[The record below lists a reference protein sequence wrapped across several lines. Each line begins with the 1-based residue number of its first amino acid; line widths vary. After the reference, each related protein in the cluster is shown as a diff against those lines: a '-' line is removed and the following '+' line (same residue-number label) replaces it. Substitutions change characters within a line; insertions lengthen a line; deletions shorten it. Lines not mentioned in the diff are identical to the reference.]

1 MAKIVSEKRE
11 NGVINQQAAK
21 GDSEPTPSTFVNL
34 LGIGLVALF
43 VVGAVVML
51 VMVFRSNL
59 SS

>member
-11 NGVINQQAAK
+11 NSAINQQAT
-21 GDSEPTPSTFVNL
+21 GVDVEPTPSAFVNL

-51 VMVFRSNL
+51 IMVFRSNL

>member
-11 NGVINQQAAK
+11 NSEINQQATR
-21 GDSEPTPSTFVNL
+21 GDVEPTPSAFVNL

-43 VVGAVVML
+43 VVGAVIMV